1 MPAIL
6 PLLALELLFLLLAFS
21 FDAALGKHVACSWR
35 VGEGSPRQYNYVG
48 FCSASSSNGDFNCDQ
63 SIFPE
68 KNGAKVATW
77 GQLGRNV
84 FEWRELSLPS
94 AWRACS
100 CSPPANYPS
109 FQSVLAV
116 TAEATV

>member
-1 MPAIL
+1 MLASL
-6 PLLALELLFLLLAFS
+6 SLLALELLFLLLTFS
-21 FDAALGKHVACSWR
+21 YDTALAKHVTCSWR

-48 FCSASSSNGDFNCDQ
+48 FCEASGSNGDFNCGQ

-68 KNGAKVATW
+68 KNGVKVATW
-77 GQLGRNV
+77 GRLGRNV
-84 FEWRELSLPS
+84 FEWRELYPTS

-100 CSPPANYPS
+100 CSHPCP
-109 FQSVLAV
+109 FQSALAA